1 MAKGLQSR
9 KKQRLVVLTT
19 ALTAFIGAVL
29 LVLFA
34 LGSDSLSL
42 FMQPTEAMDKKLP
55 VGQNFRL
62 GGLVKTGTLARQQD
76 GLTYQFSI
84 TDCVTDVSVEF
95 HGILPDLFREGQGV
109 VTEGS
114 FNTSGIFRAETVL
127 AKHDENYM
135 PPESAPKNPDA
146 CQHPDQQGM
155 GQSSNMVGLLW

>member
-19 ALTAFIGAVL
+19 ALIAFMGAVL

-55 VGQNFRL
+55 AGQSFRL
-62 GGLVKTGTLARQQD
+62 GGLVKTGSFARQED

-84 TDCVTDVSVEF
+84 TDCVTDVPVEF
-95 HGILPDLFREGQGV
+95 RGILPDLFREGQGV

-114 FNTSGIFRAETVL
+114 FNAGGVFRAETVL

-135 PPESAPKNPDA
+135 PPESVPKNEDA

-155 GQSSNMVGLLW
+155 PSNMTGAY